1 MPNDPRRDL
10 LDQMLAS
17 RLPEIFRPQDDG
29 LTQQVGRLTDLMRQM
44 EIDFASHKT
53 GTDLRLNANSAR
65 IDECRATCNARSAEV
80 RAARSKV
87 EDRLR
92 LVGAGIDGV
101 KTGAAGGLTTGVQ
114 ELRVELVA
122 VIDTKFVECKDEL
135 LTATAANK
143 VLIETQASAIKPLL
157 EAGEGVKWMKRG
169 WVGLAYLVGGLF
181 ALAGGVAAVV
191 KVGELLGW
199 ISTTP

>member
-1 MPNDPRRDL
+1 MSNDPRRDL

-29 LTQQVGRLTDLMRQM
+29 LTHQVGRLTDLLRQM
-44 EIDFASHKT
+44 EIDFAGHKT
-53 GTDLRLNANSAR
+53 GVNMRLDATSDR
-65 IDECRATCNARSAEV
+65 IDECRSFCDARIAES
-80 RAARSKV
+80 RAAGVRVS
-87 EDRLR
+87 DRLR
-92 LVGAGIDGV
+92 QVGVSIDGV
-101 KTGAAGGLTTGVQ
+101 KTGAAGGLTQGVQ
-114 ELRVELVA
+114 ELRDDLVG
-122 VIDTKFVECKDEL
+122 VIDAKFGECKTEL
-135 LTATAANK
+135 ADAVASNK
-143 VLIETQASAIKPLL
+143 KLIDDQAIAIKPLL